1 MITQTSDHIK
11 QLRLYTYCMNYL
23 YSIKKDIFH
32 IQTPEEQ
39 SYEISLNNLITSPGG
54 RNNVLMSNQNLLDA
68 DFSMLDSQKL
78 IWMKL
83 INQDLK
89 LSFLQESQKQ
99 MLANQIIISQ
109 NQNLLFKEI
118 QDQSEKNRMFVK
130 NLALQNNIFT
140 LYAKEIQVNTVPID
154 DAS

>member
-1 MITQTSDHIK
+1 
-11 QLRLYTYCMNYL
+11 
-23 YSIKKDIFH
+23 
-32 IQTPEEQ
+32 
-39 SYEISLNNLITSPGG
+39 
-54 RNNVLMSNQNLLDA
+54 MSNQNLLDV

-130 NLALQNNIFT
+130 HLALQNNIFT

>member
-1 MITQTSDHIK
+1 
-11 QLRLYTYCMNYL
+11 
-23 YSIKKDIFH
+23 
-32 IQTPEEQ
+32 
-39 SYEISLNNLITSPGG
+39 
-54 RNNVLMSNQNLLDA
+54 MSNQNLLDA

-83 INQDLK
+83 INQDIK

-118 QDQSEKNRMFVK
+118 QDQSEKNRMYVQ
-130 NLALQNNIFT
+130 NLAMQNNIFT
-140 LYAKEIQVNTVPID
+140 LYAKEIQVNPNI
-154 DAS
+154 

>member
-1 MITQTSDHIK
+1 
-11 QLRLYTYCMNYL
+11 
-23 YSIKKDIFH
+23 
-32 IQTPEEQ
+32 
-39 SYEISLNNLITSPGG
+39 
-54 RNNVLMSNQNLLDA
+54 MSNQNLLDV